1 VANYEVF
8 IKPSALREL
17 ESIDNRKMRRNVTER
32 IRALAENPRPP
43 GCTKLTGSEGYRI
56 RCGDYR
62 VVYSIEDERLVVF
75 VVKVGLRKDVYR

>member
-1 VANYEVF
+1 MAKYEVF

-17 ESIDNRKMRRNVTER
+17 ESIDNRKVRRNVAER
-32 IRALAENPRPP
+32 IRALGETPRPP

-62 VVYSIEDERLVVF
+62 VVYSIKDERLVVS
-75 VVKVGLRKDVYR
+75 VVKVGHRKDVYR